1 MHRRVRGEAAQAS
14 PDAGGVRT
22 LSHLCGDVRVFK
34 PGASACGPVLG
45 LARRRRVCP
54 QSSRHAHASR
64 LRVSET
70 PLTSTPLAPALPFV
84 GASRRRRS
92 ALSVRYRL

>member
-1 MHRRVRGEAAQAS
+1 MVDERRGAWQQIRIWHCPSRASGGVASTVHRRVRGEAAQAS

-64 LRVSET
+64 L
-70 PLTSTPLAPALPFV
+70 AGV
-84 GASRRRRS
+84 GNS
-92 ALSVRYRL
+92 